1 MNILKTVAIVLDILF
16 LLIIAFFAKNLKWHN
31 EKDRA
36 SIVGFGMMIFTYIL
50 NIICVLGG

>member
-1 MNILKTVAIVLDILF
+1 MNTLKTVAIVLDIIF
-16 LLIIAFFAKNLKWHN
+16 LLIIAFFSKNLKWHN

-50 NIICVLGG
+50 NIVCILRG